1 MVFIGLIALFGWI
14 PCVIVLFVLMPV
26 HKAAATAI
34 IGAWLLLPPLR
45 MEIAGLPDYS
55 KATAAVVGIVLSTF
69 LFGSHLLVKFRP
81 RWFDLPMLLWCLTVI
96 VSSLLN
102 GLGLYNGL
110 SDALGQFVGWGLP
123 YLLGRLYF
131 NNLENLRT
139 FAIVLIVGG
148 LSYVLPCLWEIR
160 MSPHLLRTVY
170 GIEVWSGSRMGGY
183 RPNVFFKTGLELGLF
198 MTAASLTGW
207 WLWRCGTIKRI
218 GRVSFGSVLLPILM
232 GTTVLCRSTG
242 ALLLLV
248 IGMFV
253 LWASTRFQTRK
264 VLWALVLFFPVYAGL
279 RIPNIWSGKELVEL
293 AKMTVGADRA
303 ESLEYRFRC
312 EYFLVAKA
320 MQQPIWGWSGWGRS
334 NVYWEGG
341 IQDEAHSFPADGLWI
356 STLGTKGLV
365 GLILLYM
372 VLELPVMLFLVRFPV
387 RHWCRPEVAPV
398 AVIATLLALDMVD
411 CTLNGFINV
420 IYVTLIGGLIGVT
433 PTKIRTSS
441 TGLYATKGAVNDA
454 GSLQQNVIAAGPGS
468 RVIGA
473 GQSSHLSSPVAS
485 RIALVDRYRELG
497 RSLESQGRWRDTH
510 SAWQQAFDI
519 LTDLTRRH
527 PDIPDL
533 QSYWCDCGNDLAWL
547 LLKHPESD
555 SRGLAHALTL
565 AMQVVDRCSEG
576 EAYWNTLGVAYLRN
590 GEPRAAIDA
599 LDRALGLAVDDN
611 PFNHVFLAIAHAQL
625 GEREQA
631 RHWLAQAVLRK
642 EQCYQNHHEL
652 TCFCDEA
659 RAVIGADPEAASV
672 VI

>member
-1 MVFIGLIALFGWI
+1 MEFIGLIALFGWI

-34 IGAWLLLPPLR
+34 LGAWLLLPPLR

-96 VSSLLN
+96 VSSLQN
-102 GLGLYNGL
+102 GLGIYNGL
-110 SDALGQFVGWGLP
+110 SDALGQFIGWGLP
-123 YLLGRLYF
+123 YLIGRLYF

-139 FAIVLIVGG
+139 FAIVMVIGG
-148 LSYVLPCLWEIR
+148 LCYVLPCLWEIR
-160 MSPHLLRTVY
+160 MSPQLLRTVY
-170 GIEVWSGSRMGGY
+170 GIEVWSGTRMGGF

-218 GRVSFGSVLLPILM
+218 WGVSFGSVLLPILI

-242 ALLLLV
+242 ALLLLA

-264 VLWALVLFFPVYAGL
+264 LLWALVLFFPIYAAL
-279 RIPNIWSGKELVEL
+279 RIPSIWSGSELVEL
-293 AKMTVGADRA
+293 AKMTLGAERA
-303 ESLEYRFRC
+303 QSLEYRFKC
-312 EYFLVAKA
+312 ENLLVAKA
-320 MQQPIWGWSGWGRS
+320 IQQPVWGWSGWGRS
-334 NVYWEGG
+334 NVYWEGA
-341 IQDEAHSFPADGLWI
+341 IHDEAHSYPADGLWVA
-356 STLGTKGLV
+356 TLGSKGFA
-365 GLILLYM
+365 GLILLYTI
-372 VLELPVMLFLVRFPV
+372 LELPVMLFLVRFPV
-387 RHWCRPEVAPV
+387 RLWRHPEVAPV
-398 AVIATLLALDMVD
+398 AVAATLLALDMVD

-433 PTKIRTSS
+433 PTKIRTSLIS
-441 TGLYATKGAVNDA
+441 
-454 GSLQQNVIAAGPGS
+454 
-468 RVIGA
+468 A
-473 GQSSHLSSPVAS
+473 GQSRHLSNPVAS

-497 RSLESQGRWRDTH
+497 RSLESQGRWQDTH

-555 SRGLAHALTL
+555 SRGLAYALTL

-599 LDRALGLAVDDN
+599 LDRALVLAVDDN
-611 PFNHVFLAIAHAQL
+611 PFNHVFLALAHAQL

-631 RHWLAQAVLRK
+631 RHWLAQAILRK
-642 EQCYQNHHEL
+642 EQSYQNHREL